1 MTKAKASRLG
11 KGLNSLLAPPS
22 MPVEVSSGAV
32 RELADVASDGP
43 KASHGKRAL
52 NQSGGSSSV
61 PEGAALVE
69 GVHYLGV
76 EQISPNRQQPRQ
88 DFDDSAL
95 ESLAESI
102 KRDGLMQPIIVR
114 RLSSGANGEGQ
125 GANKA
130 EKGANGGG
138 IRYELVAGERRW
150 RAAQRAGLTSIPAL
164 LRDLDEQQS
173 AEWALIENLQRE
185 DLNPIER
192 AEAFQR
198 LGENHGLSH
207 DAIADRVGLDRS
219 TVTNLLRLLN
229 LAPGVRDLVRRNLLS
244 MGHSRALAGL
254 QDHERQVKLAEQA
267 LREGW
272 SVRQIE
278 AEVRSAGQNASG
290 SARSKPAAKEKA
302 AYLIDLEK
310 QIGEQLSTK
319 VQIKAARKKGQGT
332 LSIDFYS
339 IDQFDEL
346 LAKLGVE
353 TE

>member
-1 MTKAKASRLG
+1 MVG
-11 KGLNSLLAPPS
+11 
-22 MPVEVSSGAV
+22 
-32 RELADVASDGP
+32 
-43 KASHGKRAL
+43 
-52 NQSGGSSSV
+52 
-61 PEGAALVE
+61 
-69 GVHYLGV
+69 
-76 EQISPNRQQPRQ
+76 
-88 DFDDSAL
+88 
-95 ESLAESI
+95 
-102 KRDGLMQPIIVR
+102 
-114 RLSSGANGEGQ
+114 
-125 GANKA
+125 
-130 EKGANGGG
+130 KGANGGG
-138 IRYELVAGERRW
+138 VRYELVAGERRW